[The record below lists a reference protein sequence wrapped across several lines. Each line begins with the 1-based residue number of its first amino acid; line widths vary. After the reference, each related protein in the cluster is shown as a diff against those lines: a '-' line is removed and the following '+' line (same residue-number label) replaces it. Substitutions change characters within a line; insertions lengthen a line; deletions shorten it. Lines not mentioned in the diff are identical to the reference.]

1 MTPRTI
7 SLILLLTAVSHVCGR
22 IPKPPGIPMVDV
34 ESDFESSLHTLNARA
49 LPPYNTTYYFDQ
61 LIDHNDPSKGT
72 FRQRYWHTAEYYQEG
87 GPIIFMN
94 AGEVNAAPY
103 YGYVTNNT
111 INGVIAQ
118 KYGGAAIVLEHR
130 FFGESNPYPNLN
142 VDSFRY
148 HTIAQAIEDNVYFAR
163 NVVLPQDNGD
173 SVGPDKAPWIIIGGS
188 YPGALVS
195 WTMAAHPDVFWI
207 GYSSS
212 GVVQVQIDFWQYY
225 EPIRENM
232 PKNCSADVEAVITY
246 VDEVFF
252 GYNTTAQQE
261 LQELFGF
268 STDLEVAQALRWD
281 LWTWQDMQ
289 PNTGAGAAFYQF
301 CDALEVKGNVTASTN
316 GWGLDNAL
324 KAWGSRFTAS
334 SSSEKIGTSH
344 RFSLSGHA
352 HMMNQIAGKTR
363 NDCVSSTIHT
373 PPSPAG
379 IPLNREIPHP
389 RELNARDDYPI
400 DDAYRSWFWLICNEI
415 GFSLDGP
422 PVGQGGTVSRLNH
435 DCVTT
440 YPEAFSEYPI
450 PNVNRTNTLYGGWS
464 VNNTRLFFANGKR
477 DTWRE
482 ATVSA
487 VNSTAVSTDTQPIRI
502 SNGFHASDL
511 VMRLAAPD
519 HTIVAVQDAFIAYVA
534 SWLKDF
540 VPS

>member
-1 MTPRTI
+1 
-7 SLILLLTAVSHVCGR
+7 
-22 IPKPPGIPMVDV
+22 MVDI
-34 ESDFESSLHTLNARA
+34 ESDVDHRALKDRA
-49 LPPYNTTYYFDQ
+49 LPPYDTTYYFDQ

-72 FRQRYWHTAEYYQEG
+72 FQQRYWHTAEYYQEG

-103 YGYVTNNT
+103 YGYVTNST

-130 FFGESNPYPNLN
+130 FFGESNPYPNLD
-142 VDSFRY
+142 VTSFQY
-148 HTIAQAIEDNVYFAR
+148 HTLAQAIEDNVYFAK
-163 NVVLPQDNGD
+163 NVFLPQDNGD
-173 SVGPDKAPWIIIGGS
+173 TVSPDKAPWIIIGGS

-212 GVVQVQIDFWQYY
+212 GVVHTQIDFWQYY

-232 PKNCSADVEAVITY
+232 PKNCSADVEAVINY

-252 GYNTTAQQE
+252 GSNTTAQQE

-268 STDLEVAQALRWD
+268 STNLEVAQALRWD

-301 CDALEVKGNVTASTN
+301 CDTLEVKGDVVASAD

-324 KAWGSRFTAS
+324 KAWGLHFTSTAS
-334 SSSEKIGTSH
+334 ISSKKLDCGENSDCINSV
-344 RFSLSGHA
+344 
-352 HMMNQIAGKTR
+352 TR
-363 NDCVSSTIHT
+363 T
-373 PPSPAG
+373 PPSPTG
-379 IPLNREIPHP
+379 VPPNRKDLHP
-389 RELNARDDYPI
+389 RKLNTRDDYPV
-400 DDAYRSWFWLICNEI
+400 DDASRSWFWLVCNEV
-415 GFSLDGP
+415 GFTLDGP
-422 PVGQGGTVSRLNH
+422 PVGQGGIVSRLNVWQDNMR
-435 DCVTT
+435 DCMSTF
-440 YPEAFSEYPI
+440 PEAFAELPI
-450 PNVNRTNTLYGGWS
+450 PNVNRTLSLYGGWS
-464 VNNTRLFFANGKR
+464 VNNTRLFFANGKQ
-477 DTWRE
+477 DPWRE

-487 VNSTAVSTDTQPIRI
+487 VNSTAVSTDIQPIRI

-519 HTIVAVQDAFIAYVA
+519 PTIVAVQDAFIAYVE

-540 VPS
+540 GPS

>member
-1 MTPRTI
+1 
-7 SLILLLTAVSHVCGR
+7 S
-22 IPKPPGIPMVDV
+22 
-34 ESDFESSLHTLNARA
+34 
-49 LPPYNTTYYFDQ
+49 
-61 LIDHNDPSKGT
+61 
-72 FRQRYWHTAEYYQEG
+72 
-87 GPIIFMN
+87 
-94 AGEVNAAPY
+94 
-103 YGYVTNNT
+103 T

-130 FFGESNPYPNLN
+130 FFGESNPYPNLD
-142 VDSFRY
+142 VSSFQY
-148 HTIAQAIEDNVYFAR
+148 HTIAQAIEDNVYFAK

-173 SVGPDKAPWIIIGGS
+173 RVGPDKAPWIIIGGS

-212 GVVQVQIDFWQYY
+212 GVVHVQIDFWQYY

-246 VDEVFF
+246 VDKVFF
-252 GYNTTAQQE
+252 GSNTTAQRE

-268 STDLEVAQALRWD
+268 FTNLEVAQALRWD

-301 CDALEVKGNVTASTN
+301 CDALEVKGDVVASAE

-324 KAWGSRFTAS
+324 KAWGSHFTNTAS
-334 SSSEKIGTSH
+334 ISSEK
-344 RFSLSGHA
+344 LE
-352 HMMNQIAGKTR
+352 N
-363 NDCVSSTIHT
+363 
-373 PPSPAG
+373 
-379 IPLNREIPHP
+379 LHP
-389 RELNARDDYPI
+389 RELNARYDYPV
-400 DDAYRSWFWLICNEI
+400 DDANRSWFWLVCNEI
-415 GFSLDGP
+415 GFTLDGP
-422 PVGQGGTVSRLNH
+422 PVGQGGIVSRLNVWEDNMR

-440 YPEAFSEYPI
+440 YPEAFSDYPT
-450 PNVNRTNTLYGGWS
+450 PNVNRTNTLYGGWG
-464 VNNTRLFFANGKR
+464 VNNTRLFFANGKQ
-477 DTWRE
+477 DPWRE

-487 VNSTAVSTDTQPIRI
+487 VNSTAVSTDVQPIRI

-511 VMRLAAPD
+511 VMQLAAPD
-519 HTIVAVQDAFIAYVA
+519 PTIVAVQDAFIAYVG

>member
-1 MTPRTI
+1 MAPRFI
-7 SLILLLTAVSHVCGR
+7 SLILLLTAVHHGCGR
-22 IPKPPGIPMVDV
+22 ILKPPGIPMVDIG
-34 ESDFESSLHTLNARA
+34 SDYVHHTLKARA

-72 FRQRYWHTAEYYQEG
+72 FQQRYWHTAEHYQEG

-103 YGYVTNNT
+103 YGYVTNST

-118 KYGGAAIVLEHR
+118 KYSGAAIVLEHR

-142 VDSFRY
+142 VTSFQY
-148 HTIAQAIEDNVYFAR
+148 HTIAQAIEDNVYFAK

-173 SVGPDKAPWIIIGGS
+173 RVGPDKAPWIIIGGS

-212 GVVQVQIDFWQYY
+212 GVVHVQIDFWQYY

-246 VDEVFF
+246 VDRVFF
-252 GYNTTAQQE
+252 ESNTTAQQE

-301 CDALEVKGNVTASTN
+301 CDALEVKGDVVAAAE

-324 KAWGSRFTAS
+324 KAWGSHFTGAAS
-334 SSSEKIGTSH
+334 ISSEKLDCGE
-344 RFSLSGHA
+344 
-352 HMMNQIAGKTR
+352 NAGCINSVTR
-363 NDCVSSTIHT
+363 T

-379 IPLNREIPHP
+379 VPLNRKNLHS
-389 RELNARDDYPI
+389 RELNTRDDYPV
-400 DDAYRSWFWLICNEI
+400 DDAYRSWFWLVCTEI
-415 GFSLDGP
+415 GFALDGP
-422 PVGQGGTVSRLNH
+422 PIGQGGIVSRLNVWQDDMR

-440 YPEAFSEYPI
+440 YPEAFSDYPT
-450 PNVNRTNTLYGGWS
+450 PNVNRTNTLYGGWG
-464 VNNTRLFFANGKR
+464 VNNTRLFFANGKQ
-477 DTWRE
+477 DPWRE

-487 VNSTAVSTDTQPIRI
+487 VNSTAVSTDIQPIRI

-519 HTIVAVQDAFIAYVA
+519 PTIVAVQDAFIAYVE

>member
-1 MTPRTI
+1 MAPRTI
-7 SLILLLTAVSHVCGR
+7 SLILLLTAVGHVCGR
-22 IPKPPGIPMVDV
+22 VPKPPGIPMVDV
-34 ESDFESSLHTLNARA
+34 ESDFGSSRRTLNARA

-72 FRQRYWHTAEYYQEG
+72 FQQRYWHTAEHYQEG

-103 YGYVTNNT
+103 YGYVTNST

-142 VDSFRY
+142 VDSFQY
-148 HTIAQAIEDNVYFAR
+148 HTIAQSIEDNVYFAR
-163 NVVLPQDNGD
+163 NVVLPQDNGG

-212 GVVQVQIDFWQYY
+212 GVVQVQMYVSKFLFAQPPTDPHTISDFWQYY

-232 PKNCSADVEAVITY
+232 PKNCSADVEAVIAH

-252 GYNTTAQQE
+252 GSNTTAQRE

-268 STDLEVAQALRWD
+268 STDLEVAQALKMGFVGMAGYAAQY
-281 LWTWQDMQ
+281 WQ
-289 PNTGAGAAFYQF
+289 
-301 CDALEVKGNVTASTN
+301 LEVRGNVTASEN

-324 KAWGSRFTAS
+324 KAWGTHFTAS
-334 SSSEKIGTSH
+334 SSSEKT
-344 RFSLSGHA
+344 
-352 HMMNQIAGKTR
+352 
-363 NDCVSSTIHT
+363 
-373 PPSPAG
+373 G
-379 IPLNREIPHP
+379 IPLSREIPRP
-389 RELNARDDYPI
+389 RELNARDDYPV
-400 DDAYRSWFWLICNEI
+400 DDAYRSWFWMICNEI

-422 PVGQGGTVSRLNH
+422 PIGQGEIVSRLNR

-450 PNVNRTNTLYGGWS
+450 PNVSRTNTLYGGWS

-487 VNSTAVSTDTQPIRI
+487 VNSTAVSTETQPIRI

-519 HTIVAVQDAFIAYVA
+519 PTIVAVQDAFIAYVE

>member
-1 MTPRTI
+1 MAPRLI
-7 SLILLLTAVSHVCGR
+7 SLILLLTAVHHVYGR
-22 IPKPPGIPMVDV
+22 IPKPPGIPMADID
-34 ESDFESSLHTLNARA
+34 SA

-72 FRQRYWHTAEYYQEG
+72 FQQRYWHTAEYYQEG

-103 YGYVTNNT
+103 YGYVTNST

-118 KYGGAAIVLEHR
+118 RYGGAAIVLEHR
-130 FFGESNPYPNLN
+130 FFGESNPYPNLD
-142 VDSFRY
+142 VTSFQY
-148 HTIAQAIEDNVYFAR
+148 HTLAQAIEDN
-163 NVVLPQDNGD
+163 DNGD
-173 SVGPDKAPWIIIGGS
+173 TVSPDKAPWIIIGGS

-212 GVVQVQIDFWQYY
+212 GVVHAQIDFWQYY

-232 PKNCSADVEAVITY
+232 PKNCSADVEAVINY

-252 GYNTTAQQE
+252 GSNTTAQQE

-268 STDLEVAQALRWD
+268 STNLDVAQALRWD

-301 CDALEVKGNVTASTN
+301 CDALEVKGDVVASAD

-324 KAWGSRFTAS
+324 KAWGSHFTGAAS
-334 SSSEKIGTSH
+334 ISC
-344 RFSLSGHA
+344 FPLFDHA
-352 HMMNQIAGKTR
+352 YG
-363 NDCVSSTIHT
+363 
-373 PPSPAG
+373 
-379 IPLNREIPHP
+379 LNT
-389 RELNARDDYPI
+389 RDDYPV
-400 DDAYRSWFWLICNEI
+400 DDANRSWFWLVCNEV
-415 GFSLDGP
+415 GFTLDGP
-422 PVGQGGTVSRLNH
+422 PVGQGGIVSRLNVWQDNMR
-435 DCVTT
+435 DCMSTF
-440 YPEAFSEYPI
+440 PEAFPELPI
-450 PNVNRTNTLYGGWS
+450 PNVNRTDTLYGGWS
-464 VNNTRLFFANGKR
+464 VNNTRLFFANGKQ
-477 DTWRE
+477 DPWRE

-487 VNSTAVSTDTQPIRI
+487 VNSTAVSTDIQPIRI

-519 HTIVAVQDAFIAYVA
+519 PTIVAVQDAFIAYVE

>member
-1 MTPRTI
+1 
-7 SLILLLTAVSHVCGR
+7 
-22 IPKPPGIPMVDV
+22 MVDI
-34 ESDFESSLHTLNARA
+34 ESGFSHHALQARA
-49 LPPYNTTYYFDQ
+49 MPPYNTTYYFDQ
-61 LIDHNDPSKGT
+61 LIDHNDSSKGT
-72 FRQRYWHTAEYYQEG
+72 FQQRYWHTAEYYQEG

-103 YGYVTNNT
+103 YGYVTNST

-130 FFGESNPYPNLN
+130 FFGLSNPYPNLD
-142 VDSFRY
+142 VSSFQY
-148 HTIAQAIEDNVYFAR
+148 HTIAQAIEDNVYFAK

-173 SVGPDKAPWIIIGGS
+173 SVGPDKAPWIMIGGS

-246 VDEVFF
+246 VDKVFF
-252 GYNTTAQQE
+252 GSNTTAQQE
-261 LQELFGF
+261 LQALFGF

-289 PNTGAGAAFYQF
+289 PNTGAGATFYQF
-301 CDALEVKGNVTASTN
+301 CDALEVKGNVTASET
-316 GWGLDNAL
+316 GWGLENAL
-324 KAWGSRFTAS
+324 GAWGLHFTAS
-334 SSSEKIGTSH
+334 SSSVKLDCEEESDC
-344 RFSLSGHA
+344 SG
-352 HMMNQIAGKTR
+352 
-363 NDCVSSTIHT
+363 SSMVAVHS

-379 IPLNREIPHP
+379 IPLNREIPHS
-389 RELNARDDYPI
+389 RELNARDDYPV
-400 DDAYRSWFWLICNEI
+400 DDADRSWFWLICNEI

-422 PVGQGGTVSRLNH
+422 PVGQGGIVSRLNVWEDNMR
-435 DCVTT
+435 DCVTSF
-440 YPEAFSEYPI
+440 PEAFSEYPT
-450 PNVNRTNTLYGGWS
+450 PNVNRTNILYGGWS

-487 VNSTAVSTDTQPIRI
+487 VNTTAVSTDIQPIRL

-519 HTIVAVQDAFIAYVA
+519 PTIVAVQDAFITYVE